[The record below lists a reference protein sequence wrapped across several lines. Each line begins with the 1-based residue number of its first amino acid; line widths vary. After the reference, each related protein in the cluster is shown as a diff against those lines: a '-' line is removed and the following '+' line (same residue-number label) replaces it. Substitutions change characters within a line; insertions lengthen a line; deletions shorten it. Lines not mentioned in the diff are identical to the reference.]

1 MGLGTAVGAGR
12 LAAGGAHTQLGVS
25 RAYRWPGLGTP
36 IVFLHGGVMTSVSD
50 AQPAG
55 CDRGGTVSAK
65 ADDQDGR
72 G

>member
-25 RAYRWPGLGTP
+25 RAYRWTGLGTP
-36 IVFLHGGVMTSVSD
+36 IVFLHGGGMTSVSD

-55 CDRGGTVSAK
+55 
-65 ADDQDGR
+65 
-72 G
+72 